1 VTGWAVGV
9 AATVGL
15 AGGTVLALPVYR
27 LAVPWREPV
36 EGEPRS
42 PTRDRCASCGHAFPA
57 GIPGWLSIGSR
68 CRHCAARLGPPTWLL
83 APIAG
88 AGAAGL
94 GWRIGPHLDLLP
106 YLFGLLLGVLLGTV
120 DVASQRLPDV
130 LVYPGIAV
138 TIALF
143 ALVATVEHDLGA
155 GARVVAAGAALF
167 VVYLVLALLPG
178 AAIGGGDLGLAALLG
193 LYLGWRGWPVVVL
206 GAAVPW
212 LLQAVIALIAVARGR
227 AGATTMLAFGP
238 SMLVGGYLVLVA
250 LPVAAVPR

>member
-27 LAVPWREPV
+27 LAVPWCEPA
-36 EGEPRS
+36 EGDPRS
-42 PTRDRCASCGHAFPA
+42 PTRDACPSCGHGFPA
-57 GIPGWLSIGSR
+57 GVPGWVSIGSR
-68 CRHCAARLGPPTWLL
+68 CRHCAARLGPPAWLL
-83 APIAG
+83 ALIAG

-94 GWRIGPHLDLLP
+94 GWRIGPHPDLLP

-120 DVASQRLPDV
+120 DVASQRLPDAV
-130 LVYPGIAV
+130 VYPGIAI

-143 ALVATVEHDLGA
+143 AVVATVQHDLGA
-155 GARVVAAGAALF
+155 VARAVAAGAALF
-167 VVYLVLALLPG
+167 VGYLLLALLPG

-206 GAAVPW
+206 GAALPW
-212 LLQAVIALIAVARGR
+212 LLQALVALIAVARGR

-238 SMLVGGYLVLVA
+238 SMLVGAYLVLVA
-250 LPVAAVPR
+250 LPGGAVPR